1 MGVRQDYC
9 GGSHEAAESE
19 AEHVLSEGQ
28 KVERG
33 QVIPVPS
40 LFRLRL
46 IFF

>member
-1 MGVRQDYC
+1 MGVRQDHG

-33 QVIPVPS
+33 ITDRFHRPS
-40 LFRLRL
+40 TFKLM
-46 IFF
+46 